1 MITDRI
7 TDDELKLF
15 AAEPKNNLAL
25 MPNHAMTQKMAAE
38 LLALRHAAAELVEIT
53 RAGLEYID
61 AIPAD
66 IASKFEAMPGFSRD
80 WAEDSIS
87 EARQLLLTGQPRY

>member
-38 LLALRHAAAELVEIT
+38 LLALRHAAAELVEVS

-61 AIPAD
+61 AIPVD
-66 IASKFEAMPGFSRD
+66 TASRFETMPGFGRD
-80 WAEDSIS
+80 WAEDTIS
-87 EARQLLLTGQPRY
+87 EARRLLLNGKP

>member
-1 MITDRI
+1 
-7 TDDELKLF
+7 
-15 AAEPKNNLAL
+15 
-25 MPNHAMTQKMAAE
+25 MAAE

-80 WAEDSIS
+80 WAEDTIS
-87 EARQLLLTGQPRY
+87 EARQLLLTGQPRD

>member
-7 TDDELKLF
+7 TDNELKLF

-38 LLALRHAAAELVEIT
+38 LLTLRLAAAELVEVS

-66 IASKFEAMPGFSRD
+66 IASLFDTMPGFDRD
-80 WAEDSIS
+80 WANETI
-87 EARQLLLTGQPRY
+87 RKTNQLVITGKERK

>member
-25 MPNHAMTQKMAAE
+25 MPNHAKTQKMAAE
-38 LLALRHAAAELVEIT
+38 LLEIT

-66 IASKFEAMPGFSRD
+66 VASAFDAMPGFSRD
-80 WAEDSIS
+80 WAEDTIS
-87 EARQLLLTGQPRY
+87 EARQLLLTGRL